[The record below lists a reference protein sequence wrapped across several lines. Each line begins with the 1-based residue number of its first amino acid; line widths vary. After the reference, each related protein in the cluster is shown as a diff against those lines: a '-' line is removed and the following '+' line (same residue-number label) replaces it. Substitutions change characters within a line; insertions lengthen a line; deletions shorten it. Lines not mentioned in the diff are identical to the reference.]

1 MMKRNEGKLRHCW
14 DIIKCT
20 KICII
25 RVPERD
31 ERVPGRINSKR
42 STPRYIVIKLTKIK
56 DDDKI
61 LKGTRE
67 KRRITYQGTPIRL
80 SADFSTETLQ
90 ARREWKDTFKV
101 MNGRN
106 YNQEYSTSKT
116 LIQICWRNQKLSRQ
130 AKVKRIQHHQTS
142 CLFFFLIGG

>member
-1 MMKRNEGKLRHCW
+1 MGKET
-14 DIIKCT
+14 DKQVQET
-20 KICII
+20 Q
-25 RVPERD
+25 
-31 ERVPGRINSKR
+31 RVPGRINSKR

-67 KRRITYQGTPIRL
+67 KRRITDQGTPIRL

-101 MNGRN
+101 MKGKNLQPR
-106 YNQEYSTSKT
+106 T
-116 LIQICWRNQKLSRQ
+116 LYLARLPLRFDRETIIFPDKQKLKGASLGRKTRAGKDLQ
-130 AKVKRIQHHQTS
+130 KINLKQLRTW
-142 CLFFFLIGG
+142 